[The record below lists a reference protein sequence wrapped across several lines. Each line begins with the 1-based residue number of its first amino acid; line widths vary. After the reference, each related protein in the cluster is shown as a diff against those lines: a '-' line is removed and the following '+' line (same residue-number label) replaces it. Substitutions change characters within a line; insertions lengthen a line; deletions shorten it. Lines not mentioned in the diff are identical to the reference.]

1 MKSVVLRV
9 SGLLTFIFPS
19 LCLSLSLC
27 PPSSLSAWFMPKLVS
42 RPIFRINRAV
52 LSRRNFQIIFSN
64 HFRDELY
71 INFHEMNYLE
81 IARIWNKF
89 RLLPFAAII
98 DKFVVKVEVKQVS
111 FSYGEIFH
119 WITNEASFFIQAFFN
134 FLSYPF
140 LYFYH
145 LERWWNKIFFRIR

>member
-19 LCLSLSLC
+19 LCLSLPL
-27 PPSSLSAWFMPKLVS
+27 SSLSAWFMPKLVS

-89 RLLPFAAII
+89 HLLLFAAII

-119 WITNEASFFIQAFFN
+119 WITNEASFFN